1 VPHSELVLEVQ
12 DRKDEAHKLAQS
24 HNQCDGEGGTL
35 CCKDE
40 HTPDAHISG
49 GVVKAVLC
57 KLGFRF
63 KSWLQLDMLRKQ
75 EECCVD
81 SP

>member
-1 VPHSELVLEVQ
+1 
-12 DRKDEAHKLAQS
+12 
-24 HNQCDGEGGTL
+24 
-35 CCKDE
+35 
-40 HTPDAHISG
+40 
-49 GVVKAVLC
+49 VVKAVLC